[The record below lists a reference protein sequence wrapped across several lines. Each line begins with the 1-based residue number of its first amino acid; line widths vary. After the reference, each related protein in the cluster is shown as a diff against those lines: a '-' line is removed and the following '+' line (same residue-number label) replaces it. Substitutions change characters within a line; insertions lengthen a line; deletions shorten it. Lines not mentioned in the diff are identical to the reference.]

1 MKRLLILLLAI
12 YSFHIN
18 INAQDVYM
26 SIRSKAIAAVND
38 PKTDVLLKQLNQ
50 FKIDALDYM
59 VMKMK
64 EVMPDTTA
72 VFLDQEAFGMNSFLN
87 LYIKSV
93 LESQKEPPAYQVK
106 VIKLFM
112 DASFSNP
119 LFNDPDKE
127 LVLCYFADGKSF
139 TRFSLDTDWLLAYV
153 AAKNELKKMK

>member
-1 MKRLLILLLAI
+1 MKRLFIFILTI
-12 YSFHIN
+12 CSFLVN
-18 INAQDVYM
+18 VEAQEVYYA
-26 SIRSKAIAAVND
+26 IRSKAVTVVED

-64 EVMPDTTA
+64 EVMPDTTV
-72 VFLDQEAFGMNSFLN
+72 VFLDQEAYGMNSFLN

-127 LVLCYFADGKSF
+127 LVLSYFADGKSF
-139 TRFSLDTDWLLAYV
+139 TRFSLDTDWLLAYM
-153 AAKNELKKMK
+153 AAKSELKKMK